1 MPDVFINKDK
11 PANEKKESC
20 LPKLSF
26 IQRLKQP
33 LLAYV
38 TNPVGMHFESQGED
52 EEVVLL
58 LRRHIVTNIPWL
70 AAGFMMFIAPA
81 VIFPLLSFFNPIH
94 LPFRFQFVFTIFWY
108 VLTFGTT
115 LMGFLNWYFNVYIV
129 TNERIVDVDFIN
141 LLYRQIA
148 STRIVRIQDVTYK
161 VGGMVRAI
169 FDYGDVYIQTAGTE
183 ENFEF
188 EAVPFPEA
196 VAKKLLY
203 LMEQEEKEQEKV
215 KSV

>member
-1 MPDVFINKDK
+1 MPDVFV
-11 PANEKKESC
+11 EKTPTKQ
-20 LPKLSF
+20 SF
-26 IQRLKQP
+26 WQRLKQP

-38 TNPVGMHFESQGED
+38 ANPAGMHFESQEPE

-58 LRRHIVTNIPWL
+58 LRRHIITNVPWL
-70 AAGFMMFIAPA
+70 TAGFLMFIAPPI
-81 VIFPLLSFFNPIH
+81 IFPLLSFFNPLH
-94 LPFRFQFVFTIFWY
+94 LPFRFQFIFTLFWY

-161 VGGMVRAI
+161 VGGLVRAI

-188 EAVPFPEA
+188 EAVPHPEM
-196 VAKKLLY
+196 VAKKLLN
-203 LMEQEEKEQEKV
+203 LMEREEKEQEKV
-215 KSV
+215 ESV